1 MSDPHK
7 RYEVLEKDL
16 AEALAEACY
25 ELRVDF
31 LRRLWGDIGKP
42 PTHPGPRDS
51 KIPERY
57 VEKYESEM
65 TTPYEGVKDKEPF
78 RSLAR
83 RLILPIIEELRQN
96 VVDND
101 GWLWELYERQCAI
114 TEAKQDS
121 LKKARRLRKAHM
133 IDLGDDFKILAAV
146 LPEEGSGLGAA
157 LRVSAYVIS
166 LQSKVAE
173 MEAYVEKTARLE
185 RDLEESRM
193 ALVELADA
201 IQMQVPHLPDR
212 LIAAW
217 DRVGRMA
224 IPLPK
229 GYRKNGPVWRIK
241 L

>member
-16 AEALAEACY
+16 
-25 ELRVDF
+25 
-31 LRRLWGDIGKP
+31 
-42 PTHPGPRDS
+42 
-51 KIPERY
+51 
-57 VEKYESEM
+57 VE
-65 TTPYEGVKDKEPF
+65 
-78 RSLAR
+78 SLAMSCYLLSKEQSMR
-83 RLILPIIEELRQN
+83 PWPDLPEEAKHVWREKARKLFLPIVEELRQN

-101 GWLWELYERQCAI
+101 GWLWELYQRQCAI

-121 LKKARRLRKAHM
+121 LNTARRLRKTHM

-173 MEAYVEKTARLE
+173 MEAFVEQTVKLKE
-185 RDLEESRM
+185 DLEESRM
-193 ALVELADA
+193 ALAELTYA
-201 IQMQVPHLPDR
+201 IETQVPHLPDR
-212 LIAAW
+212 VIQAW
-217 DRVGRMA
+217 NRVGRMA

-229 GYRKNGPVWRIK
+229 GYEHGKRNGTGDRR
-241 L
+241 